1 MQKAY
6 AVIKNAVSR
15 CEENFY
21 LIQYR
26 DPKITILKKVAENR
40 DFIPKITKVLSVLF
54 RVRFLNRFKTFE
66 NNNFHVDLTKF
77 ESYVNI

>member
-1 MQKAY
+1 MQLQKAY

-26 DPKITILKKVAENR
+26 DHKTTILKKVAENS
-40 DFIPKITKVLSVLF
+40 DFIPQITKVLSVLF

-66 NNNFHVDLTKF
+66 KQ
-77 ESYVNI
+77 